1 MEDALELLTCFR
13 HVHRSRMKTA
23 CMFAE
28 TRLNLSALR
37 LEIAAFELRRPL
49 LLMIE
54 KKAPLRTDVSLC
66 ELVVM
71 FS

>member
-1 MEDALELLTCFR
+1 
-13 HVHRSRMKTA
+13 MKTA